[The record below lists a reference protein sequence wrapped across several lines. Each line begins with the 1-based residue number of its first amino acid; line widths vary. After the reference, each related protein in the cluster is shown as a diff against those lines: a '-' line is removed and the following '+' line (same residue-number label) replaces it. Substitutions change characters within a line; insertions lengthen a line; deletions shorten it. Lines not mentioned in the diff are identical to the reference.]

1 MEELMNILT
10 ETCPGIDFEGQERL
24 IDDGI
29 LDSLNIVMLV
39 GELNDAFD
47 ISIGAED
54 LVPENFN
61 SAQAIYALVQR
72 LADRDIRLERTNN
85 LSGRLP

>member
-1 MEELMNILT
+1 MNELMRILE
-10 ETCPGIDFEGQERL
+10 ETCPGVDFTDGTAL

-39 GELNDAFD
+39 GELNEAFD

-61 SAQAIYALVQR
+61 SAKAIYALVQR
-72 LADRDIRLERTNN
+72 LADE
-85 LSGRLP
+85 

>member
-1 MEELMNILT
+1 MEELLNILND
-10 ETCPGIDFEGQERL
+10 TCPGIDFEGQEHL

-39 GELNDAFD
+39 GELNEAFD

-61 SAQAIYALVQR
+61 SLQAIHALVK
-72 LADRDIRLERTNN
+72 RLEDE
-85 LSGRLP
+85 

>member
-39 GELNDAFD
+39 GELNEAFD

-72 LADRDIRLERTNN
+72 LADE
-85 LSGRLP
+85 

>member
-1 MEELMNILT
+1 
-10 ETCPGIDFEGQERL
+10 
-24 IDDGI
+24 
-29 LDSLNIVMLV
+29 MLV
-39 GELNDAFD
+39 GELNEAFD

-72 LADRDIRLERTNN
+72 LSDE
-85 LSGRLP
+85 

>member
-1 MEELMNILT
+1 MEELLRILN
-10 ETCPGIDFEGQERL
+10 ENCPGIDFEGQEHL

-39 GELNDAFD
+39 GELNEAFD

-54 LVPENFN
+54 LVPEDFN
-61 SAQAIYALVQR
+61 SVQR
-72 LADRDIRLERTNN
+72 LADE
-85 LSGRLP
+85 

>member
-1 MEELMNILT
+1 MEELLRILN
-10 ETCPGIDFEGQERL
+10 ENCPGIDFEGQEHL

-39 GELNDAFD
+39 GELNEAFD

-61 SAQAIYALVQR
+61 SLQAIYALVQR
-72 LADRDIRLERTNN
+72 LADE
-85 LSGRLP
+85 

>member
-1 MEELMNILT
+1 MEELLNILA
-10 ETCPGIDFEGQERL
+10 ENCPGIDFEGQEHH

-39 GELNDAFD
+39 GELNEAFD

-61 SAQAIYALVQR
+61 SVEAIYALVQR
-72 LADRDIRLERTNN
+72 LADE
-85 LSGRLP
+85 

>member
-1 MEELMNILT
+1 MEELLRILN
-10 ETCPGIDFEGQERL
+10 ENCPGIDFEGQEHL

-39 GELNDAFD
+39 GELNEAFD

-61 SAQAIYALVQR
+61 SLRAIYALVQR
-72 LADRDIRLERTNN
+72 LADE
-85 LSGRLP
+85 

>member
-1 MEELMNILT
+1 MDKLMKLLEEN
-10 ETCPGIDFEGQERL
+10 CPSIDFAGEKAL

-29 LDSLNIVMLV
+29 LDSLDIVMLV

-72 LADRDIRLERTNN
+72 LADE
-85 LSGRLP
+85 

>member
-1 MEELMNILT
+1 MKEPGMEGLLRILN
-10 ETCPGIDFEGQERL
+10 ENCPGIDFEGQEHL

-39 GELNDAFD
+39 GELNEAFD

-61 SAQAIYALVQR
+61 SLQAIYALVQR
-72 LADRDIRLERTNN
+72 LADE
-85 LSGRLP
+85 

>member
-10 ETCPGIDFEGQERL
+10 ETWPGIDFEGQERL

-72 LADRDIRLERTNN
+72 LADE
-85 LSGRLP
+85 

>member
-1 MEELMNILT
+1 MEELLNILT
-10 ETCPGIDFEGQERL
+10 ENCPGIDFEGQKHL

-39 GELNDAFD
+39 GELNEAFD

-54 LVPENFN
+54 LMPENFN
-61 SAQAIYALVQR
+61 SVEAIYALVQR
-72 LADRDIRLERTNN
+72 LADE
-85 LSGRLP
+85 

>member
-10 ETCPGIDFEGQERL
+10 ETCPGIDFEGQEHL

-39 GELNDAFD
+39 GELNEAFD

-54 LVPENFN
+54 LAPENFN
-61 SAQAIYALVQR
+61 SAQAIYGLVQR
-72 LADRDIRLERTNN
+72 LADE
-85 LSGRLP
+85 

>member
-10 ETCPGIDFEGQERL
+10 ETCPGIDFEAQERL

-39 GELNDAFD
+39 GELNEAFD

-72 LADRDIRLERTNN
+72 LADE
-85 LSGRLP
+85 

>member
-39 GELNDAFD
+39 GELNEACD

-54 LVPENFN
+54 LAPENFN
-61 SAQAIYALVQR
+61 SAKAIYALVQR
-72 LADRDIRLERTNN
+72 LADE
-85 LSGRLP
+85 

>member
-1 MEELMNILT
+1 MEELLRILN
-10 ETCPGIDFEGQERL
+10 ENCPGIDFEGQEHL

-39 GELNDAFD
+39 GELNEAFD

-54 LVPENFN
+54 LAPENFN
-61 SAQAIYALVQR
+61 SLQAIYALVQR
-72 LADRDIRLERTNN
+72 LADE
-85 LSGRLP
+85 

>member
-1 MEELMNILT
+1 MDEVLEILQ
-10 ETCPGIDFEGQERL
+10 ENCPGIDFEGQEHL

-29 LDSLNIVMLV
+29 LDSLSIVMLV
-39 GELNDAFD
+39 GALNEAFD

-61 SAQAIYALVQR
+61 SAQAIHDLVR
-72 LADRDIRLERTNN
+72 RLEDE
-85 LSGRLP
+85 

>member
-1 MEELMNILT
+1 MEELLRILN
-10 ETCPGIDFEGQERL
+10 ENCPGIDFEGQEHL

-39 GELNDAFD
+39 GELNEAFD

-61 SAQAIYALVQR
+61 SLQAIYDLVQR
-72 LADRDIRLERTNN
+72 LADE
-85 LSGRLP
+85 